1 MTVKAA
7 FSAHRIDRNQLKPL
21 RNAVIVSE
29 MNFDERLS
37 TGGIVLVKD
46 NGKSSGIRPRWGRVY
61 AVGPEQHDVKVGTW
75 ICVEHGRWTRGIDI
89 EDENGKQTLRRVD
102 PKDIMM
108 ESDEMPQD
116 VTFSDA
122 IHVEAKPDWMQ
133 HNWYGIS

>member
-1 MTVKAA
+1 MTKLA
-7 FSAHRIDRNQLKPL
+7 FEPHRIDRHQLKPL

-37 TGGIVLVKD
+37 NGGIVLVKD

-61 AVGPEQHDVKVGTW
+61 AVGPDQHDVKVGTW

-108 ESDEMPQD
+108 ESDEMPAD
-116 VTFSDA
+116 VTFSEA
-122 IHVEAKPDWMQ
+122 IHVEAKPSWMQ
-133 HNWYGIS
+133 HN

>member
-1 MTVKAA
+1 MTAKAA
-7 FSAHRIDRNQLKPL
+7 YSAHRIDRNQLKPL
-21 RNAVIVSE
+21 RDAVIVSE
-29 MNFDERLS
+29 MNFEERLS

-61 AVGPEQHDVKVGTW
+61 AVGPEQRDIRVGTW

-89 EDENGKQTLRRVD
+89 EDETGKQTLRRVD

-108 ESDEMPQD
+108 ESDEMPAD

-122 IHVEAKPDWMQ
+122 IHVEAKPSWMQ